1 MLKCGAGYEQQE
13 RSLLQIAVLFWGNI
27 VNIGKIQYNT
37 KEPHSEKTGGKYM
50 LEIVKKNR
58 WNTICA
64 FWALIVALFW
74 FAMRVIWSGIS
85 KVLAEAIG
93 TKEPSAFMLN
103 LPLFISIFLWLV
115 LVFAVMNLVLIKKKR
130 WSQITLTVFLG
141 VFTIA
146 SVVVVAMGAV
156 DYLYFILPKFFL
168 SLLISL
174 CIIGFALLVFFPPV
188 KNKKCCVALKCALVA
203 LVILV
208 FVFEGYGVTLG
219 SRFTYEPVVY
229 AVEDTYQIVFSTN
242 HPAVVWVEVD
252 GEQYFDLFAG
262 SMKSKDTVHKITIP
276 QEKLDEA
283 KSYSIHAE
291 KMIYRGPFGGF
302 KGKEISKSYDFH
314 PVNSSDG
321 LVYYTITDVHHARK
335 GAVGAALSVEDL
347 DFLVILGDSV
357 GMTEYEKDAQFTN
370 QLAHDVTGGEIPVV
384 YARGNHEIK
393 GAYGEELYKY
403 VGSKNES
410 FYYWFTLSDVFGI
423 TLDLGEDHNDGW
435 WEYYGTDRFSLYH
448 DEQTRFLEEL
458 VAAKPYEDY
467 NYTLVACHIPIQF
480 VNSRKDHAEVK
491 VAWTELLN
499 QIEPDLAVYGHQ
511 HDLYPFLEGQETMY
525 NEKGKLVYNSQF
537 KGEAGKTYGGYLTD
551 YAFNGFI
558 AGRRGRL
565 QTDEISALNR
575 EDHVGLA
582 VSVDMAGDTQKCWY
596 VNTAGEVVPV
606 YNPFAEG
613 PARKEFVLALK

>member
-1 MLKCGAGYEQQE
+1 
-13 RSLLQIAVLFWGNI
+13 
-27 VNIGKIQYNT
+27 
-37 KEPHSEKTGGKYM
+37 M
-50 LEIVKKNR
+50 LEFVKKNR
-58 WNTICA
+58 WNTVCA

-85 KVLAEAIG
+85 KVLAEG
-93 TKEPSAFMLN
+93 VGVKEPSAFMLN

-115 LVFAVMNLVLIKKKR
+115 LVFAVINLLWLNKKR
-130 WSQITLTVFLG
+130 WIKITLTALLVI
-141 VFTIA
+141 FTIA
-146 SVVVVAMGAV
+146 SVVVVVMGAI
-156 DYLYFILPKFFL
+156 DYLYFILPKFLL
-168 SLLISL
+168 SLLVSL
-174 CIIGFALLVFFPPV
+174 CVVVFALLVFFPPV
-188 KNKKCCVALKCALVA
+188 NRHKGCVALKCTLVA
-203 LVILV
+203 LAILAV
-208 FVFEGYGVTLG
+208 VFEGYGVTLG

-242 HPAVVWVEVD
+242 HPAVAWVEVA
-252 GEQYFDLFAG
+252 GEQYCDLFAG
-262 SMKSKDTVHKITIP
+262 SMKSKDTVHKITVP

-283 KSYSIHAE
+283 GSYSIHAE

-302 KGKEISKSYDFH
+302 KGKEISKCYDFH
-314 PVNSSDG
+314 PVDSSDG
-321 LVYYTITDVHHARK
+321 LVYYTMTDVHHARK
-335 GAVGAALSVEDL
+335 GAVEAALSVENL

-435 WEYYGTDRFSLYH
+435 WEYYGTDRFTRYH
-448 DEQTRFLEEL
+448 DEQTSFLEEL
-458 VAAKPYEDY
+458 VAAKPYENY

-480 VNSRKDHAEVK
+480 VNSRKDHTEVK
-491 VAWTELLN
+491 AAWTELLN
-499 QIEPDLAVYGHQ
+499 QVGPDLAVYGHQ
-511 HDLYPFLEGQETMY
+511 HDLYPFLESQKTMY

-537 KGEAGKTYGGYLTD
+537 KGEVGKTYGGYLTD

-565 QTDEISALNR
+565 QDDEISALNR
-575 EDHVGLA
+575 VEHVGLA
-582 VSVDMAGDTQKCWY
+582 VRVDMANKLQTCWY

-613 PARKEFVLALK
+613 PAQNEFILALK